1 MKAVWMAAGIAL
13 GAGGLALA
21 QATVLQP
28 TRAPQGQVLASVDL
42 GAEFPAMKGYVLDL
56 DRATLVQGAGR
67 GFHAHDSEPEI
78 VQVVQG
84 VLSDQRQG
92 AAITDHGPGTTIVNA
107 NGTVHAVVNRG
118 PETVVFY
125 VAAIRKA
132 PPAR

>member
-1 MKAVWMAAGIAL
+1 MRAMWMAAGVVLGAAL

-21 QATVLQP
+21 QATVLTP

-42 GAEFPAMKGYVLDL
+42 GPEFPAMKGYVLDL

-78 VQVVQG
+78 VQVAQG

-92 AAITDHGPGTTIVNA
+92 AAVTEHGPGSTLVNA
-107 NGTVHAVVNRG
+107 NGT
-118 PETVVFY
+118 
-125 VAAIRKA
+125 
-132 PPAR
+132 